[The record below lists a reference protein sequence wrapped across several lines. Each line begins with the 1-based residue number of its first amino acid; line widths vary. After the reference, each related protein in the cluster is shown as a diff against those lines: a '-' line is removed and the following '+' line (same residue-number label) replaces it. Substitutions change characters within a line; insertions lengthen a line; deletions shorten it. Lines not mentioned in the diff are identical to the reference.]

1 MKKVIL
7 WILLSVSATAFA
19 QQKPLTVDEALQ
31 KIFGVSLQAYRD
43 SFGIVDAAK
52 KAKIDR
58 SKVLFADP
66 KTKEFPQLVLVKEAK
81 KDLLSAKELKI
92 VPDEELKN
100 YQVISYFVLEPVSR
114 AELKA
119 VSEKSEKDGILTD
132 KDWLII
138 KKRLI
143 LHGNEK
149 PAIMLEIGKR

>member
-7 WILLSVSATAFA
+7 WILLCVNATTFA

-52 KAKIDR
+52 KVKIDR
-58 SKVLFADP
+58 SKVLCAIP

-100 YQVISYFVLEPVSR
+100 YQVISYFVLDPVSH
-114 AELKA
+114 EDLKA
-119 VSEKSEKDGILTD
+119 VSEKSKKGEILTD
-132 KDWLII
+132 KDWMII

-143 LHGNEK
+143 LHSNEK
-149 PAIMLEIGKR
+149 PAIVLEVGKL